1 MMSEM
6 IDAHIH
12 ITPPEIIEN
21 ERDYCQRDD
30 YFSLLCSNPKNEFIT
45 ADELADKMGELGLKK
60 AVIFGFAFKDNELCR
75 RVNDY
80 TIESVREY
88 PDDFIGFC
96 VVNPASEGA
105 VEELNRCKNAG
116 LRGIGELFPA
126 GQNFDITSSEDM
138 AEICNFAA
146 EEDWPI
152 LVHVNEPVGH
162 DYAGKTEIGIEEG
175 VELAGN
181 FPRNEFIFAHWGG
194 GLPFYELMPEIGD
207 TLANVYYDTAASPFL
222 YDDQIFEV
230 MRALGIIDRVLLG
243 SDYPLISPQVY
254 EERIKATDLER
265 EDIEKILWKNAERLL
280 L

>member
-1 MMSEM
+1 LSEM
-6 IDAHIH
+6 IDTHIH

-45 ADELADKMGELGLKK
+45 AEEMADKMDELGLKK
-60 AVIFGFAFKDNELCR
+60 AVVFGFAFKDNELCQK
-75 RVNDY
+75 VNDY
-80 TIESVREY
+80 TIKAVEDNPE
-88 PDDFIGFC
+88 DFIGFC

-105 VEELNRCKNAG
+105 VEELKRCKNAG

-126 GQNFDITSSEDM
+126 GQNFDITSGEDM
-138 AEICNFAA
+138 AEICSFAA
-146 EEDWPI
+146 EEGWPI

-181 FPRNEFIFAHWGG
+181 FPQNKFIFAHWGG
-194 GLPFYELMPEIGD
+194 GLPFYELMPEIKD
-207 TLANVYYDTAASPFL
+207 KLVNVYYDIAASPFL
-222 YDDQIFEV
+222 YDDKIFEV
-230 MRALGIIDRVLLG
+230 IRALGIIDRVLLG
-243 SDYPLISPQVY
+243 SDYPLISPRVY
-254 EERIKATDLER
+254 EESIKETELGR
-265 EDIEKILWKNAERLL
+265 EDVEKILWKNAEGLL